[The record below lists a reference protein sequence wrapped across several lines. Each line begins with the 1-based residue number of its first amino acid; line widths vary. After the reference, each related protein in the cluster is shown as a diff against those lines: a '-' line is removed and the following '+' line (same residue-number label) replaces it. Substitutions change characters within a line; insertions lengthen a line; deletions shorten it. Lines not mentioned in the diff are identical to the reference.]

1 VVCRRPEPSARPE
14 VTVNLLYIALVVLI
28 IIVILIL
35 LGVV

>member
-1 VVCRRPEPSARPE
+1 VVCERPAPSAQPE

-28 IIVILIL
+28 IVVILIL